1 MQIPLQVTFRHFPRS
16 DALAARIRE
25 RAAELEGF
33 FPHIMSC
40 RVVVEEESRHKHQGR
55 IFTVRVDLRVPGHE
69 LVVSREHD
77 QDPFVA
83 VRDAFD
89 ALRRQL
95 EDEARVMRGDV
106 KGHPMELR
114 GRVARLF
121 PDEGYGFIV
130 TGDGRELYFSSEN
143 VVKQSFDALTVDTEV
158 QFIEDVGAEGPQ
170 AKRVS
175 VGKHHVS
182 S

>member
-1 MQIPLQVTFRHFPRS
+1 MQIPLQVTFRHLPRS
-16 DALAARIRE
+16 EALEARIRE
-25 RAAELEGF
+25 RAGELEAF

-40 RVVVEEESRHKHQGR
+40 RVVIEEESRHKQQGR
-55 IFTVRVDLRVPGHE
+55 VFTVRADLHVPGHE
-69 LVVSREHD
+69 LVVNREHD
-77 QDPFVA
+77 EDPFVA

-95 EDEARVMRGDV
+95 EDQARVMRGDV
-106 KGHPMELR
+106 KGHAPELH

-121 PDEGYGFIV
+121 PDQGYGFIAAP
-130 TGDGRELYFSSEN
+130 DGREFYFSSEN
-143 VVKQSFDALTVDTEV
+143 VVTPSFDELEVDTEV

-175 VGKHHVS
+175 VGKHHLS